1 MSTKIKGMKK
11 MPTTIQAAPEPAP
24 APAPKGKL
32 DDLYARLE
40 KAKPGSEES
49 KRVSEQILEAIFD
62 THGSR

>member
-1 MSTKIKGMKK
+1 MSTRIKGMKK
-11 MPTTIQAAPEPAP
+11 MPTTIQAAPAP

-40 KAKPGSEES
+40 KTKPGSEES

-62 THGSR
+62 THGPR